1 MQSLETD
8 RSQWI
13 SLPDSNLN
21 FIAFCI
27 PTTHAY
33 AHAHIIEVS
42 REVLDEMTDVGILT
56 KSLTEFSEDQYCI
69 DRDSYAWRS
78 SFTMSKGKR
87 EIFKSSKSASKMSK
101 LELIFALGNEGWN
114 HDVLANMP
122 AQYYAD
128 GMPKQFLLQTSK
140 ARHYFEALLDSA
152 NVLRKFPASGDH
164 VPYIHHQG
172 TATYYRALL
181 VGVATS
187 VSDAILCIG
196 DYRDDDNH
204 CIYARTPLNWLKTVS
219 VAELSRC
226 HTAPVLIDLF
236 DRANLQAPIN
246 PGLNSSIK

>member
-1 MQSLETD
+1 
-8 RSQWI
+8 
-13 SLPDSNLN
+13 
-21 FIAFCI
+21 
-27 PTTHAY
+27 
-33 AHAHIIEVS
+33 
-42 REVLDEMTDVGILT
+42 MTDVGILT

-181 VGVATS
+181 VGT
-187 VSDAILCIG
+187 
-196 DYRDDDNH
+196 
-204 CIYARTPLNWLKTVS
+204 
-219 VAELSRC
+219 
-226 HTAPVLIDLF
+226 
-236 DRANLQAPIN
+236 
-246 PGLNSSIK
+246 GLAV